1 MKKAINFIFTSVLF
15 FVLLFASEAFAGVRP
30 AVQPLCSNPAFTCV
44 SVQKGESWENLFP
57 NIDVRDAVMRLNRMN
72 ISLQPGMVIAVP
84 VDLNNIDYLGL
95 GPFAKQIEPTGKKE
109 IIVATSQFAFGA
121 YDEQGKLVH
130 WGPVS
135 MGKDWCPDVNSKC
148 KTPSGK
154 FAVYDKRGAGCVS
167 SKFPVGK
174 GGAPTAYCMF
184 FKGGYALHAS
194 AEVPGYHASHG
205 CVRIFYQDA
214 KWLNQQF
221 IELPNKSNGS
231 LGTDVV
237 IQPYS
242 T

>member
-1 MKKAINFIFTSVLF
+1 MKRTIYSVLVSALLVF
-15 FVLLFASEAFAGVRP
+15 FAAEVFAIVRP
-30 AVQPLCSNPAFTCV
+30 AVQPLCQNPNYTCI

-57 NIDVRDAVMRLNRMN
+57 DINVRDNVMRLNRMN
-72 ISLQPGMVIAVP
+72 INLQPGMVIAVP
-84 VDLNNIDYLGL
+84 SNLNNLNYLDL
-95 GPFAKQIEPTGKKE
+95 GPFAKQIEPTGKKL
-109 IIVATSQFAFGA
+109 IIVEPKDFAFGA

-135 MGKDWCPDVNSKC
+135 MGRGWCADVNSRC

-174 GGAPTAYCMF
+174 GGAPTAFCMF

-214 KWLNQQF
+214 QWLNQQF
-221 IELPNKSNGS
+221 IELPNKNNGGR
-231 LGTDVV
+231 GTDVIV
-237 IQPYS
+237 RPYS
-242 T
+242 V